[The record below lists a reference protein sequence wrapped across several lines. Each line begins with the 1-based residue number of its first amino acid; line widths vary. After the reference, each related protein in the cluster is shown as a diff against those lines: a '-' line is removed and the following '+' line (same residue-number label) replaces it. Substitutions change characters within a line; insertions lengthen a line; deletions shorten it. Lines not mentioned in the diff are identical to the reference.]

1 MCGDVQDTVLV
12 VLEHVEH
19 VAFTTF
25 LCYLATAGESLV
37 LGVLQLFLQLVD
49 FYQVLLDAVS
59 VGDVYD
65 DEEHDQDEQP
75 YLSAYDVRRQD
86 VTTQYLSQREIG

>member
-1 MCGDVQDTVLV
+1 MCELTYDEKPSLT
-12 VLEHVEH
+12 
-19 VAFTTF
+19 FTS
-25 LCYLATAGESLV
+25 ASL
-37 LGVLQLFLQLVD
+37 G
-49 FYQVLLDAVS
+49 
-59 VGDVYD
+59 GTDVYD

>member
-1 MCGDVQDTVLV
+1 MDQEYNVFIPIGKTIGTVKSVIMNTISELTGQKFIN
-12 VLEHVEH
+12 EMI
-19 VAFTTF
+19 
-25 LCYLATAGESLV
+25 
-37 LGVLQLFLQLVD
+37 
-49 FYQVLLDAVS
+49 LLNKLT
-59 VGDVYD
+59 GDVYD